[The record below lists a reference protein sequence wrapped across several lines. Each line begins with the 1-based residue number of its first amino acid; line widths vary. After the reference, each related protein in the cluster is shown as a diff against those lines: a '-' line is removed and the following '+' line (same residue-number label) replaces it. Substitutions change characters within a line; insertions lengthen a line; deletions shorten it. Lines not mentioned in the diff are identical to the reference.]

1 MSLDFHKARE
11 LCTAQ
16 ELALVTS
23 ARAQDLRLLT
33 SKRLDTKIKRAR
45 GLRDKFRDS
54 ALRQAREAH
63 GKAALRKK
71 RPASRNVRTV
81 EKAKLFGEVLRRF
94 EARAAKLD
102 QGDASEPIP
111 GGERATAP
119 ERTSHRASA
128 QRSARATRSTPA
140 ARPNRQ
146 KRGKAAAT
154 DTARKRVKFASS
166 QGARVHAHVS
176 SRNRRHQARRDAR

>member
-1 MSLDFHKARE
+1 MSVDFHKARE

-45 GLRDKFRDS
+45 GLRDKFRDL

-119 ERTSHRASA
+119 ERSHRASA
-128 QRSARATRSTPA
+128 QRSARTTRSALA

-146 KRGKAAAT
+146 QRRKVAAA
-154 DTARKRVKFASS
+154 DTARKRVKFAAS
-166 QGARVHAHVS
+166 QGPRVHAHVS